1 MCQAS
6 QRPPSV
12 STQSQPAMSIGEN
25 HTGREKVIP
34 KTKYVVPC
42 SRSPWK
48 WELHLGSGD
57 GLAGR
62 APASVSE
69 RLGFMAPATQWTTA
83 CLFIARHL
91 SFWTIC
97 WLNNTNWRRTH
108 KHVQNTVCLPI
119 YPSIYLS
126 YLRNPLSA
134 QHTIYHC
141 CHDLL
146 WHIQIPFGTTHQLTT
161 PDTQQ
166 ACWHL
171 WLCSYSHDLL
181 YFYQVSE

>member
-1 MCQAS
+1 M
-6 QRPPSV
+6 
-12 STQSQPAMSIGEN
+12 STGEN

-69 RLGFMAPATQWTTA
+69 RLGFMAPATQWRTA
-83 CLFIARHL
+83 CLFIVRHL

-97 WLNNTNWRRTH
+97 WHKHTNWRRTH
-108 KHVQNTVCLPI
+108 KHVQTLSVCL
-119 YPSIYLS
+119 SIHLS
-126 YLRNPLSA
+126 YLRNPLST
-134 QHTIYHC
+134 QRTIYHC
-141 CHDLL
+141 CHDLSR
-146 WHIQIPFGTTHQLTT
+146 HIQIPFGTTCQLTK

-166 ACWHL
+166 ACWHQWL
-171 WLCSYSHDLL
+171 WYSYSHDLL
-181 YFYQVSE
+181 YFGKV